1 MVFYITRFWGRKIMK
16 ILSIL
21 HELSM
26 SVKYINLDDVFISKD
41 GMKIKLRR
49 LLHLS
54 SFDSEGKVI
63 INN

>member
-1 MVFYITRFWGRKIMK
+1 
-16 ILSIL
+16 
-21 HELSM
+21 M